1 MVKEE
6 EKRNTLVNQI
16 RIHRFLEGNQ
26 IRIHHFLEGA
36 ISL

>member
-6 EKRNTLVNQI
+6 KKRNTLVNQI